1 MVGEDGE
8 MTMMSGDL
16 WCHVVDLVSVN
27 FTVLVTILPGHK
39 DGQYLQSI
47 GSTNNM
53 HYNRSTAICSR
64 SGCKG
69 MEEKENASYFSLQG
83 TETRCD
89 SDIKNRRWTRN

>member
-1 MVGEDGE
+1 
-8 MTMMSGDL
+8 
-16 WCHVVDLVSVN
+16 
-27 FTVLVTILPGHK
+27 
-39 DGQYLQSI
+39 
-47 GSTNNM
+47 M

-89 SDIKNRRWTRN
+89 SDIKKKMDTKLNRDHKEIKEKKGEKERKEKARVQVKPHENTNQPFPDTLNNK